1 MVYRKETRNGTAP
14 VKILSD
20 SGTTRTYDKGT
31 EELHIAQPS
40 LSKTIARLEKDLGVP
55 LFDRQGRQITLN
67 SFGKVFWKRVER
79 IFHEL
84 SEGEREIKDLAEL
97 QQSSITLAVS
107 IPRIL
112 PELLGSF
119 Y

>member
-1 MVYRKETRNGTAP
+1 MIAKADRLLKFFRKSIFKT
-14 VKILSD
+14 S
-20 SGTTRTYDKGT
+20 RTY
-31 EELHIAQPS
+31 
-40 LSKTIARLEKDLGVP
+40 
-55 LFDRQGRQITLN
+55 
-67 SFGKVFWKRVER
+67 
-79 IFHEL
+79 FHEL
-84 SEGEREIKDLAEL
+84 SEGQREIKDLAEL